1 MSTYFISPDGQTQ
14 EGPLSIEQLRARFA
28 QGQLAPGTLAWREGL
43 ANWSPIA
50 DIPELRELMPA
61 AAQTSVAQ
69 TTVAQVTVTQVTAA
83 QVLAQPAPEP
93 AQPFKTFAPPQ
104 HPGPIINPIHQ
115 GQTDG
120 LSIAS
125 LILGCISI
133 VASCTHVFSL
143 PFSIT
148 GLVLGCMSKTKTGV
162 RTAGII
168 TSSIGMGIGVIWL
181 IVIILVSVFGNP

>member
-1 MSTYFISPDGQTQ
+1 MSTYFISPDGQSQ
-14 EGPLSIEQLRARFA
+14 EGPLSLDQLRARFA

-61 AAQTSVAQ
+61 APQQAAAVPVAQ
-69 TTVAQVTVTQVTAA
+69 PVPATAS
-83 QVLAQPAPEP
+83 QPLAQPSPQP
-93 AQPFKTFAPPQ
+93 AQPFRTFAPPQ